1 MVAGYEQARCRCG
14 AFAAWLSGLDR
25 SRADARR
32 RGASHFPFDGMGS
45 AGQRRTLPRSC
56 ECLSWMRSTRA
67 GAPHGPFSAQ
77 VALLD
82 ALNPPRRPECSRR
95 PGQTLWIHPSFAP
108 HSITSSATA
117 SRFGGIVR
125 SSIRAVSAF
134 MTSSN
139 FEDCTTGRSADG
151 APVQR
156 RAPAAD
162 RTVPRPSGIRSPDSR
177 PRHNRPLS
185 GLGERPAGAPS
196 ARQAIGRW
204 PITGIA
210 GCCARAANGHAAA
223 APPSA
228 ASNSRRPMVTVIRP
242 SREGCVKATI
252 PRHQRAVL
260 RARTNKRGPW
270 PNVRS

>member
-1 MVAGYEQARCRCG
+1 
-14 AFAAWLSGLDR
+14 
-25 SRADARR
+25 
-32 RGASHFPFDGMGS
+32 
-45 AGQRRTLPRSC
+45 
-56 ECLSWMRSTRA
+56 
-67 GAPHGPFSAQ
+67 
-77 VALLD
+77 
-82 ALNPPRRPECSRR
+82 
-95 PGQTLWIHPSFAP
+95 
-108 HSITSSATA
+108 
-117 SRFGGIVR
+117 VR

-210 GCCARAANGHAAA
+210 GCCAR
-223 APPSA
+223 SA
-228 ASNSRRPMVTVIRP
+228 IFSS
-242 SREGCVKATI
+242 
-252 PRHQRAVL
+252 
-260 RARTNKRGPW
+260 ARTGERQPARNRFA
-270 PNVRS
+270 VVAI